1 MELYYAP
8 LSCSLAARVVAE
20 EAGVPIELRQI
31 ELYAK
36 TLTREGTSYFDVAPQ
51 GRVPVLRL
59 ETGEL
64 LTELSAILQYLADRA
79 PEKKLAPPWGT
90 LERYRVI
97 EWLSFVATE
106 LHKKILWVH
115 YSRQMPEAAR
125 ERAVTFAPAVFDHLE
140 RHLERHLARPTTSH
154 ADDGAYLVGD
164 TFTVADAYLVWALKL
179 ARIAGLD
186 PDAGRP
192 ALAAYRKRVE
202 ARPSVRDAFA
212 AESREAVAAIAR
224 QPA

>member
-8 LSCSLAARVVAE
+8 LSCSLAARVIAV

-36 TLTREGTSYFDVAPQ
+36 RLTHEGTSYVDIAPQ

-59 ETGEL
+59 DSGEL
-64 LTELSAILQYLADRA
+64 LTEMSAVLQYLADRA
-79 PEKKLAPPWGT
+79 PEKKLAPAWGT

-140 RHLERHLARPTTSH
+140 RHLARVAASN
-154 ADDGAYLVGD
+154 GGFLVGD
-164 TFTVADAYLVWALKL
+164 AFTVADAYLVWALKL

-186 PDAGRP
+186 PNQGRP

-212 AESREAVAAIAR
+212 AESPEALAAIAR